1 LLSSADAS
9 LSERARNRRSGRLH
23 LAFSIGADDL
33 DAWRQRLCERGVDI
47 VSEYRWPRGGVS
59 LYMCDPDEVLVEL
72 ATPGLW
78 W

>member
-1 LLSSADAS
+1 M
-9 LSERARNRRSGRLH
+9 
-23 LAFSIGADDL
+23 L
-33 DAWRQRLCERGVDI
+33 DAWRQRLSERGVDI

-59 LYMCDPDEVLVEL
+59 LYMCDPDEALVEL